1 MKKEQ
6 FEIPELTRASS
17 KGQIVIPTNVRKKLN
32 IKEGST
38 FAVTSK
44 KNIIVLKKL
53 DTKIK
58 PEDLRTLKLLE
69 EAWKDIENGR
79 YKSAT
84 PDDFFK
90 EMAKWKK

>member
-17 KGQIVIPTNVRKKLN
+17 KGQIVIPTDIRKKLS

-44 KNIIVLKKL
+44 KDMIVLKKL

-58 PEDLRTLKLLE
+58 ADDLKTLKLIE
-69 EAWKDIENGR
+69 EAWEDIEKGR
-79 YKSAT
+79 YKVAT
-84 PDDFFK
+84 PEVFFK
-90 EMAKWKK
+90 ELDKWKR